1 MRACVALLMLPI
13 CASYLLTSSDDLD
26 ANHDYS
32 FTDYTEEYGK
42 SYSTFEHSAREAIFL
57 KNLAKI
63 RAHNA
68 QKRSFRMGLNHFT
81 DWNETEVSQRMT
93 GGMSATLI
101 PPVAMHELPK
111 GFTLADLPASMDWRN
126 ATPSV
131 VTPIKEQ
138 GLCGS
143 CWAFAATEAI
153 ESAAAIA
160 TGKLQ
165 VLAPQQLVSCAPN
178 PNQCGGTG
186 GCSGATPS
194 VGFNYTM
201 GVGLSLEMSY
211 PYNHQETPCNASAI
225 RPAVGIKGFV
235 DIPNNNATL
244 LMHALT
250 QGPVTVSVAANWA
263 AYERGVFDGPHGT
276 PCGYNVNH
284 AVVIVGYGH
293 DAALGLN
300 YWIIRNSWT
309 PTWGEHGYMRI
320 LRAADNA
327 EEPCGIDE
335 NPQNGVACKGDTKP
349 KKYCGTCGLLSLS
362 SYPTGSFN
370 MKP

>member
-1 MRACVALLMLPI
+1 MRACVALLMLPM

-165 VLAPQQLVSCAPN
+165 A
-178 PNQCGGTG
+178 
-186 GCSGATPS
+186 
-194 VGFNYTM
+194 
-201 GVGLSLEMSY
+201 
-211 PYNHQETPCNASAI
+211 HR
-225 RPAVGIKGFV
+225 RPHPEA
-235 DIPNNNATL
+235 
-244 LMHALT
+244 H
-250 QGPVTVSVAANWA
+250 
-263 AYERGVFDGPHGT
+263 
-276 PCGYNVNH
+276 
-284 AVVIVGYGH
+284 
-293 DAALGLN
+293 
-300 YWIIRNSWT
+300 
-309 PTWGEHGYMRI
+309 
-320 LRAADNA
+320 
-327 EEPCGIDE
+327 
-335 NPQNGVACKGDTKP
+335 
-349 KKYCGTCGLLSLS
+349 
-362 SYPTGSFN
+362 
-370 MKP
+370 